1 MAANTKVPGPN
12 FAGIMRHAEARGNK
26 SGSAGGMA
34 KVPLVLP
41 RMKGPSADTPSPTRS
56 VITPSQPTAAS
67 VRGNV
72 GKGGT
77 KLAGYDQTPVMR
89 TPKGYAAYKGKATR

>member
-12 FAGIMRHAEARGNK
+12 FAGIMRHAEQRGNK

-34 KVPLVLP
+34 KVPLMAM
-41 RMKGPSADTPSPTRS
+41 RIKGGSADTPSPTKS
-56 VITPSQPTAAS
+56 VVTPSQPTAAA

-72 GKGGT
+72 GKSGV
-77 KLAGYDQTPVMR
+77 KMAPYDQTPNPR
-89 TPKGYAAYKGKATR
+89 KPASYKR

>member
-12 FAGIMRHAEARGNK
+12 FAGIMRHAEQSGNK
-26 SGSAGGMA
+26 SGSAAGMA
-34 KVPLVLP
+34 KVPLIPP

-56 VITPSQPTAAS
+56 VITPMQPTKAA

-72 GKGGT
+72 GKGGL
-77 KLAGYDQTPVMR
+77 KLPGYDQTPLSR
-89 TPKGYAAYKGKATR
+89 TPKGYAQYKNKPTR

>member
-1 MAANTKVPGPN
+1 MAASTKVPGPN
-12 FAGIMRHAEARGNK
+12 FAGIMRHAEQRGNK

-34 KVPLVLP
+34 KVPLVPP

-72 GKGGT
+72 GKSGV
-77 KLAGYDQTPVMR
+77 KMAPYDQTPNPR
-89 TPKGYAAYKGKATR
+89 KPASYRR